1 VGAPR
6 GPSTAALERLAW
18 IAMPDAMPLF
28 ARAARS
34 RDTRCA
40 RAALLGM
47 ARVLAKQADPQLFG
61 EELVD
66 AIQDHLA
73 TARDP
78 AGTRTFLSTV
88 LVAAGDHLA
97 WLCARTLRRRQHEV
111 AHVAAL
117 EAIGLS
123 HRPEALELAT
133 ETLLGATEDETL
145 AAALRALWR
154 VGHVPEEAHDA
165 VIEDADA
172 AHMGTRVQAAYA
184 LTWLPPDR
192 ALPTLWTLLGD
203 RAWEVRRAAAFFA
216 LAVLYGLLVSLG
228 TTALDVVLPH
238 SPHRAADRFRLLNA
252 VVTESLWYRPWL
264 AFIRLFATFNVRAKR
279 GKWGAMTRR
288 SFG

>member
-1 VGAPR
+1 MGAPR

-47 ARVLAKQADPQLFG
+47 ARVLAKQADPQPFG

-165 VIEDADA
+165 VIEAADA

-203 RAWEVRRAAAFFA
+203 RAWEVRRAAAQT
-216 LAVLYGLLVSLG
+216 LARSGAPGLSTLR
-228 TTALDVVLPH
+228 
-238 SPHRAADRFRLLNA
+238 RAAASHPDRYARDIAPLTLAARAAADEPNRPPVPAPTGLAAAETA
-252 VVTESLWYRPWL
+252 V
-264 AFIRLFATFNVRAKR
+264 
-279 GKWGAMTRR
+279 
-288 SFG
+288 